1 MGLGRDTFFIKD
13 LTASDLSVVMQGIK
27 KKPILDQNLSNIVIE
42 HIGWGHEL
50 AKGGN
55 YVFHKLIGNFWVYF
69 DDT

>member
-1 MGLGRDTFFIKD
+1 
-13 LTASDLSVVMQGIK
+13 MQGIK
-27 KKPILDQNLSNIVIE
+27 KKPILDQKLSNIVIE